1 MYIINEWG
9 SIYSLYVFFINLM
22 LKYMLIVVFYLD
34 MVNVESVEWNG
45 WIVLLYL
52 NLFYEDFVNY

>member
-9 SIYSLYVFFINLM
+9 IIYSLYVFFINLM
-22 LKYMLIVVFYLD
+22 LKYMLVVVFYLD